1 MLLPSL
7 LVLALAFQDTAVPAT
22 DTPRGLR
29 KSEPGAT
36 AGYVL
41 FAPILS
47 RTTFLTDSRGETV
60 HTWEGKDAA
69 IQVALLDDGS
79 ILRSERVEGNP
90 VFHAGGTAGRIQ
102 HIAKDGAVLWE
113 YVLSDEKKCL
123 HHGYERL
130 PNGNL
135 LCIAWERLTR
145 DEALELGRDPAVVTE
160 SGLWSDWVFELKPT
174 PPSGGEIVW
183 EWHAKDHLIQDFDP
197 KKPNH
202 GSVAARP
209 ERIDINGDHRSEPP
223 LTPERRAELEKI
235 EAEMR
240 ALGYAGGSDDD
251 EGKKG
256 DGAAGDPNAQE
267 RERTDWM
274 HTNSVDY
281 QVATDLI
288 LLSVPRL
295 NEIWILDHS
304 TTSAE
309 ARGSRGGRWKKGG
322 DLLYRWGNPAL
333 VGAGTASDRK
343 LFFQHQPEWVAPG
356 LPGAGH
362 VLLFN
367 NGQDREP
374 TEFSSVDEL
383 ELPFDPARGFVR
395 EQGKAFGPAAPLW
408 SYSDP
413 AGFYSHFI
421 SGCQR
426 LPSGNTFV
434 CSGKQGRFFEITPT
448 GSIVW
453 EYWNPHGGE
462 IERKPPP
469 GEPPS
474 PVEPTSCF
482 RAQWIAPDHPA
493 LAVLGVVASR

>member
-1 MLLPSL
+1 MWLSSL
-7 LVLALAFQDTAVPAT
+7 LVVALAFQETVVPSAEIT
-22 DTPRGLR
+22 RGLR
-29 KSEPGAT
+29 KAEPGAT

-47 RTTFLTDSRGETV
+47 RTTFLIDGRGETV
-60 HTWEGKDAA
+60 HTWEGQDAA

-79 ILRSERVEGNP
+79 ILRSERIEGNP
-90 VFHAGGTAGRIQ
+90 VFQGGGTGGRIRRT
-102 HIAKDGAVLWE
+102 AKDGAALWE
-113 YVLSDEKKCL
+113 YVLSDETNCL
-123 HHGYERL
+123 HHGFERL

-145 DEALELGRDPAVVTE
+145 DEAIELGRDPAVVTD
-160 SGLWSDWVFELKPT
+160 GLWSDWVFELRPT
-174 PPSGGEIVW
+174 PPTGGEIVW
-183 EWHAKDHLIQDFDP
+183 EWHAKDHLIQDFDAAQ
-197 KKPNH
+197 PNH
-202 GSVAARP
+202 GAVAARP
-209 ERIDINGDHRSEPP
+209 ERIDVNGDHRSEPP
-223 LTPERRAELEKI
+223 LTPERRTELDKL

-240 ALGYAGGSDDD
+240 ALGYAGGS
-251 EGKKG
+251 
-256 DGAAGDPNAQE
+256 AGDAGQQGDAAPEAQKRQE

-281 QVATDLI
+281 QQATDLI

-304 TTSAE
+304 TTSEE

-333 VGAGTASDRK
+333 YGAGTATDRK

-356 LPGAGH
+356 LPGGGH
-362 VLLFN
+362 VLVFN
-367 NGQDREP
+367 NGQGREP
-374 TEFSSVDEL
+374 TESSSVDEL

-395 EQGKAFGPAAPLW
+395 EQGKAFGPVAPLW

-413 AGFYSHFI
+413 PDFYSHFI

-434 CSGKQGRFFEITPT
+434 CSGKQGRFFEVTPA
-448 GSIVW
+448 GVIVW

-482 RAQWIAPDHPA
+482 RAQWIGLDHPA
-493 LAVLGVVASR
+493 LAALGVVGSR